1 MTSTAT
7 GIFLPYTGASP
18 DLTDYLTFTVAVGG
32 GPAHSMV
39 MDTGSIGIVVPASRI
54 VRSTPLSPQPPAP
67 SYSSSGNTYDGEW
80 VLATV
85 ELTAGDGQAFTT
97 ARPVAVFAATAKPG
111 QPEPGVSMMG
121 VGIRHQ
127 PGSPPLALLNPFFNL
142 PEMAAGQFRTG
153 YILTAHAVQFGHDE
167 AEMGTFATF
176 PTNCGCP
183 DTTPVA
189 TVTLAPPAG
198 SGLHPYADTAPFLLD
213 TGISYMIVTP
223 RQGQAQP
230 DAGYEETL
238 GTQTQLVGGVGVSL
252 ALGTETIWEFDTD
265 DCGQPGT
272 PAYARFARPSTAGI
286 INTGRHLLRSY
297 DYLVDVQLGPDGAS
311 GVVGL
316 RPARS

>member
-18 DLTDYLTFTVAVGG
+18 DLTDFLTFSVAVGG

-39 MDTGSIGIVVPASRI
+39 MDTGSSGIVVSASRI
-54 VRSTPLSPQPPAP
+54 GRSTPISPQPPAP
-67 SYSSSGNTYDGEW
+67 GYSSSGNTYDGEW

-85 ELTAGDGQAFTT
+85 ELTAGDGQSFTT
-97 ARPVAVFAATAKPG
+97 TRQVAVFAAKAKPG
-111 QPEPGVSMMG
+111 EPEPDVSMMG

-127 PGSPPLALLNPFFNL
+127 PAALSLGLLNPFFNL
-142 PEMAAGQFRTG
+142 PGMAEGKVPTG
-153 YILTAHAVQFGHDE
+153 YIITREGVHFGYDE
-167 AEMGTFATF
+167 AEKESFTTFG
-176 PTNCGCP
+176 TNCAYP

-189 TVTLAPPAG
+189 TVTLTPPAG
-198 SGLHPYADTAPFLLD
+198 SELDPYTNTAPLLLD

-223 RQGQAQP
+223 RLGQAWP

-252 ALGTETIWEFDTD
+252 VLGTETIWEFDTGG
-265 DCGQPGT
+265 CGQAGT
-272 PAYARFARPSTAGI
+272 PAYARFAKPSPTGI
-286 INTGRHLLRSY
+286 INTGRHLLEWY
-297 DYLVDVQLGPDGAS
+297 DYLVDVQLGTAGAS

-316 RPARS
+316 RRAQS